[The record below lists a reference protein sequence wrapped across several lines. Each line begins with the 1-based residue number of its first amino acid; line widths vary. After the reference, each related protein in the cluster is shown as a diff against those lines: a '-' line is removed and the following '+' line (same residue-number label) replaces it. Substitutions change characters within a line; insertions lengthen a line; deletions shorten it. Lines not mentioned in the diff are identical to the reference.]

1 MEIIFQI
8 GQNSDMLIA
17 VAGFSELHKEIGDDF
32 LIGLDFDAHRFEVFF
47 QFVVGT
53 KFLPDFFFVFLRE
66 QGAGGLYES
75 SFF

>member
-1 MEIIFQI
+1 MKVIFQI

-17 VAGFSELHKEIGDDF
+17 VVGFSELSEEIGHDF

-53 KFLPDFFFVFLRE
+53 KFPPDFFVVFL
-66 QGAGGLYES
+66 
-75 SFF
+75 